1 MILLIDNYDS
11 FTYNVYQAVAN
22 LGHPLQVVRN
32 DQITLEEISA
42 GQYDSIIISPGP
54 GTPDDAGISKEAVTH
69 FAGKLPILGICLGHQ
84 AIGKAFGAKI
94 IRAPKPVHG
103 KTANIIHDGKG
114 LYANLPQ
121 PFIAGRYHSLIV
133 DRDTLPECLE
143 ITAINDHG
151 LIMGLR
157 HRHFNVQGVQFHPES
172 ILTPEGT
179 TILTNFLST
188 AGQAKYCFLPKQIRQ
203 IPAAP
208 VPVQEHRI

>member
-54 GTPDDAGISKEAVTH
+54 GAPDDAGISKEAVTR

-84 AIGKAFGAKI
+84 VIGEAFGAKI
-94 IRAPKPVHG
+94 IRAPQPVHG
-103 KTANIIHDGKG
+103 KTAFIRHEGRN

-121 PFIAGRYHSLIV
+121 PFTAGRYHSLIV
-133 DRDTLPECLE
+133 DRNTLPSCLV
-143 ITAINDHG
+143 ITATNDEG
-151 LIMGLR
+151 LIMGLK
-157 HRHFNVQGVQFHPES
+157 HRQFNIQGVQFHPES

-179 TILTNFLST
+179 TVLGNFLAT
-188 AGQAKYCFLPKQIRQ
+188 TQQA
-203 IPAAP
+203 
-208 VPVQEHRI
+208 